1 MTRKCSCCHEVG
13 HNVSSC
19 NDHQATIYMN
29 QLLQETSAPA
39 AMEKIRGMT
48 AGIIS
53 FVLSRGF
60 GVPISGKRAKLIEL
74 VLARYPASDVL
85 ESRELIARR
94 EAEAEARAEQRRVAS
109 QARIIAQ
116 QERRNVERERVNAL
130 LLEQDEIGEMYDNL
144 QQRFNTLALIVNNP
158 FSYYDVVSLL
168 PSHPSYGIDNVNV
181 LNTRHTVDIMTRFV
195 KMLLT
200 TIHRL
205 ETDRASNM
213 IESLRQHEIN
223 MRINAKLNRVEWVES
238 ALRSAADSCRVQ
250 FTQAGIVHMTRM
262 AKMYNYRRMLHA
274 DQTQYDYSHVYA
286 QPVYAHQAHAYVQPV
301 MKPLQICVVVKNLK
315 DNEGQSC
322 GICFDDLPALKAV
335 ITGCKHTFCSDCI
348 GKFAQTRGIK
358 SFINC
363 PHCRSEIAEL
373 SVSCQTEH
381 DAVVAGLAPV
391 PN

>member
-1 MTRKCSCCHEVG
+1 MTRKCSCCHEEG

-39 AMEKIRGMT
+39 AMEKIRAMT
-48 AGIIS
+48 AGIVS

-74 VLARYPASDVL
+74 VLARYPAADVL
-85 ESRELIARR
+85 GSRELIARR

-116 QERRNVERERVNAL
+116 QERRNVERDRVNAL
-130 LLEQDEIGEMYDNL
+130 LLEQDEIGELYDNL
-144 QQRFNTLALIVNNP
+144 RQRFNTLALIVNNP
-158 FSYYDVVSLL
+158 NSYYDVVSLL
-168 PSHPSYGIDNVNV
+168 PSHPSYEIDNVNV
-181 LNTRHTVDIMTRFV
+181 LNTRHTVDIMMRFV

-200 TIHRL
+200 TINRL
-205 ETDRASNM
+205 ETERASSM
-213 IESLRQHEIN
+213 LESLRQHEIN
-223 MRINAKLNRVEWVES
+223 MRTNAKLNRVEWVES
-238 ALRSAADSCRVQ
+238 ALRSAAVSCRVQ

-274 DQTQYDYSHVYA
+274 DQTQYDYTHVYTHPA
-286 QPVYAHQAHAYVQPV
+286 VHVQPV
-301 MKPLQICVVVKNLK
+301 MKPLKICVVLKKNTK
-315 DNEGQSC
+315 DIEGQVC
-322 GICFDDLPALKAV
+322 GICFDDLPALKTV
-335 ITGCKHTFCSDCI
+335 MTGCNHVFCSVCI
-348 GKFAQTRGIK
+348 GRFAQTRGIK

-363 PHCRSEIAEL
+363 PCCRSEIAEL
-373 SVSCQTEH
+373 SVSCQVEH
-381 DAVVAGLAPV
+381 DAVVAGIAPV

>member
-1 MTRKCSCCHEVG
+1 
-13 HNVSSC
+13 
-19 NDHQATIYMN
+19 MN

-85 ESRELIARR
+85 GSRELIARR

-262 AKMYNYRRMLHA
+262 AKMYNYRRMLHV
-274 DQTQYDYSHVYA
+274 DQTQYDYTHVYA
-286 QPVYAHQAHAYVQPV
+286 HPAVHVQQAYVQPV

>member
-19 NDHQATIYMN
+19 NDHQANIYMN

-39 AMEKIRGMT
+39 AMEKIRAMT
-48 AGIIS
+48 AGIVS

-74 VLARYPASDVL
+74 VLARYPTADVL
-85 ESRELIARR
+85 RSRELIARR

-130 LLEQDEIGEMYDNL
+130 LLEQDEIGELYDNL

-158 FSYYDVVSLL
+158 ISYYDVVSLL

-181 LNTRHTVDIMTRFV
+181 LNTRHTVDIMIRFV
-195 KMLLT
+195 KMLLA
-200 TIHRL
+200 TINRL
-205 ETDRASNM
+205 ETERASSM
-213 IESLRQHEIN
+213 LESLRQHEIN
-223 MRINAKLNRVEWVES
+223 MRTNAKLNCVEWVES
-238 ALRSAADSCRVQ
+238 ALRSAADGCRVQ

-274 DQTQYDYSHVYA
+274 DQTQYDYSHV
-286 QPVYAHQAHAYVQPV
+286 QQAHVQQAHVQPV
-301 MKPLQICVVVKNLK
+301 MKPLQICVALMSLK
-315 DNEGQSC
+315 DIEGQVC
-322 GICFDDLPALKAV
+322 GICFDDLPALKTV
-335 ITGCKHTFCSDCI
+335 MTGCNHVFCSDCI

-363 PHCRSEIAEL
+363 PCCRSEIAEL
-373 SVSCQTEH
+373 SVSCQVEH
-381 DAVVAGLAPV
+381 DAVVAGIAPV